1 MCHKGCTKFI
11 MSLVRSQI
19 LSSGTTSMDPG
30 LQNQFWSVTR
40 ENTAQRKTK
49 GIELDCG
56 FFFSFSPPLNLF
68 VRGLQLI
75 SETLSFVFVRH
86 PKDYRMKR
94 DIWRGGRATVAML
107 CSHTRTH
114 TRNISTGFLPPP
126 PPPPPPTKVKA
137 ILRNIVTQMTFNWK
151 WSGLKKSKKSNGA
164 TIRRVV
170 QDRWGSQLAA
180 QSGRWR
186 VCVFLGW

>member
-1 MCHKGCTKFI
+1 MCHKGCTKLISSFT
-11 MSLVRSQI
+11 RSSVWSPI
-19 LSSGTTSMDPG
+19 LSSVDPG

-40 ENTAQRKTK
+40 EDTAQRKTK
-49 GIELDCG
+49 RIALDSV
-56 FFFSFSPPLNLF
+56 FFLPFSPPLNLF

-94 DIWRGGRATVAML
+94 DVWRGAAQP
-107 CSHTRTH
+107 HTH
-114 TRNISTGFLPPP
+114 TKTVTAGFLPSS
-126 PPPPPPTKVKA
+126 PTKVKA
-137 ILRNIVTQMTFNWK
+137 ILKNIVTQMTFNWK

-164 TIRRVV
+164 TIRRAVE
-170 QDRWGSQLAA
+170 DRWGSQLAA

-186 VCVFLGW
+186 VWVFLGW